1 MSPLPFD
8 PIRPDRLVTDLPI
21 RGQGDLLSA
30 AVPRIPTAKENER
43 LLALGLYYN
52 EPEPAV
58 LCIRC
63 GFALKTGTDRVSR
76 HLGEKHGI
84 TRKARRGLNR
94 LVRSLQLPEPA
105 QLARRPDGSAK
116 HPHLVLQKGA
126 SCKHCSFRSASLVLL
141 SHHLKRSHRHVI
153 NANPRGRWLRSH
165 VNEGL
170 LFQGWLA
177 NDIQSAWVVVTDH
190 SQQMSLDTADGDDD
204 PISRALQRHVEEICA
219 QERQHIA
226 SKAGPAGQIDLAP
239 EHAVMMT
246 NWMRRTGWEDTFRGA
261 CRGALVSLAELPV
274 PHLGPLRLTTQDGTV
289 MESSEADEKRLA
301 VMVTAVDRL
310 FNRCG
315 DTVRSTD
322 VSIRRWLRGM
332 HPDRPFKAPFE
343 LVAQA
348 RSERQYRRL
357 VKRCICFWVR
367 MWRLSRSMRKSLMGR
382 TLYAAQDR
390 ALEALWCDP
399 VWDECSPEPHD
410 SMDAA
415 SATCSESDSHEEE
428 EEESWYP
435 EVSDEESIEVGG
447 SLSDDGRAVS
457 DRPGVQQDPH
467 ADTILRFCY
476 HMATEDFE
484 DGRASSTLLIYF
496 SAVCGLSVPD
506 GAEFLRPGQYTTH
519 LAGLIYC
526 VRLIMLESVL
536 PCVSHDYIGIKA
548 RPRRRQLDVLQPLRR
563 DKMCDGS
570 VSPLGEMFSL
580 LAFGNAL
587 RKSDGPTF
595 HFEWSDDGEEVSWDG
610 ECHLTMDAFRGLVR
624 TAPREK
630 MHMLL
635 GPNVAAVP
643 LDEEE
648 SDGPPEPHDSM
659 DAASATCS
667 ESDSHEEEEEES
679 WYPEVSDEESIE
691 VGGSLS
697 DDGRAVSDRPGV
709 QQDPHADTILRFC
722 YHMATEDFEDGRASS
737 TLLIYFSA
745 VCGLSVPDGAEFL
758 RPGQYTTH
766 LAGLIYCMRL
776 IMLES
781 VLPCVSHDYI
791 GIKARPRRRQLD
803 VLQPLRRDKMCD
815 GSVSP
820 LGEMFSLLAF
830 GNALRKS
837 DGPTFHF
844 EWSDDGEEVSWDGEC
859 RLTMDAFRGLVRTV
873 LEAASQ
879 TMQRLMYGLEPPRPD
894 FRRIRD
900 RLSSSSV
907 GYSFVTDPANG
918 LACDYLKLLTRA
930 CLSPIDGL
938 LRRDARGESSWDLKA
953 VTRYIEGHDELL
965 KMLMLLFHL
974 GGGQGSRITE
984 LLTVEHCNTASR
996 LRGIGIFAG
1005 QMFSITRH
1013 HKARL
1018 TTNKEFQVA
1027 RFLPEP
1033 IAAIAYNYLVF
1044 IRGATYMLRRTCL
1057 NQGQDETV
1065 LFTPA
1070 AKRTAWRTDVLSREL
1085 RHFSRISPGV
1095 SFDIGA
1101 RLYRQLSI
1109 AITERH
1115 VRAAA
1120 GYFNR
1125 HDDTSPHGDPD
1136 AAFAWQSGHRPR
1148 QRHSTYGLDGAYPD
1162 QLQPALLQLYLRVS
1176 KKWHAFLRL
1185 EEELDQRDNSHCSD
1199 QHGVASGMK
1208 QPNPLKRPLADESSS
1223 EVDTMPSKR
1232 SRRNSLRGDDSG
1244 SYIDEEPANN
1254 LSVETG
1260 MREASPRSTPP
1271 TVETSHA
1278 YGPFV
1283 YVSELRLAV
1292 CRLCKHAVL
1301 ADEVKTHLR
1310 NEKHRLTLS
1319 LQHRSNIASEIQQ
1332 IPGILKRQEDLIN
1345 FELPRPDSP
1354 VLPYIAPPK
1363 EDGLRCDT
1371 CGYGGK
1377 REAEV
1382 PEKARPAMDERSAL
1396 PKAISVSIRESVVR
1410 TVRRLAC
1417 EI

>member
-624 TAPREK
+624 T
-630 MHMLL
+630 
-635 GPNVAAVP
+635 
-643 LDEEE
+643 
-648 SDGPPEPHDSM
+648 
-659 DAASATCS
+659 
-667 ESDSHEEEEEES
+667 
-679 WYPEVSDEESIE
+679 
-691 VGGSLS
+691 
-697 DDGRAVSDRPGV
+697 
-709 QQDPHADTILRFC
+709 
-722 YHMATEDFEDGRASS
+722 
-737 TLLIYFSA
+737 
-745 VCGLSVPDGAEFL
+745 
-758 RPGQYTTH
+758 
-766 LAGLIYCMRL
+766 
-776 IMLES
+776 
-781 VLPCVSHDYI
+781 
-791 GIKARPRRRQLD
+791 
-803 VLQPLRRDKMCD
+803 
-815 GSVSP
+815 
-820 LGEMFSLLAF
+820 
-830 GNALRKS
+830 
-837 DGPTFHF
+837 
-844 EWSDDGEEVSWDGEC
+844 
-859 RLTMDAFRGLVRTV
+859 V

-894 FRRIRD
+894 FRRMRD
-900 RLSSSSV
+900 RLSSSSI
-907 GYSFVTDPANG
+907 GYSFITDPANG
-918 LACDYLKLLTRA
+918 LACEYLQLLTRA

-953 VTRYIEGHDELL
+953 VTRYI
-965 KMLMLLFHL
+965 
-974 GGGQGSRITE
+974 
-984 LLTVEHCNTASR
+984 C
-996 LRGIGIFAG
+996 
-1005 QMFSITRH
+1005 QM
-1013 HKARL
+1013 
-1018 TTNKEFQVA
+1018 
-1027 RFLPEP
+1027 
-1033 IAAIAYNYLVF
+1033 
-1044 IRGATYMLRRTCL
+1044 
-1057 NQGQDETV
+1057 
-1065 LFTPA
+1065 
-1070 AKRTAWRTDVLSREL
+1070 
-1085 RHFSRISPGV
+1085 
-1095 SFDIGA
+1095 
-1101 RLYRQLSI
+1101 
-1109 AITERH
+1109 
-1115 VRAAA
+1115 
-1120 GYFNR
+1120 
-1125 HDDTSPHGDPD
+1125 
-1136 AAFAWQSGHRPR
+1136 
-1148 QRHSTYGLDGAYPD
+1148 
-1162 QLQPALLQLYLRVS
+1162 
-1176 KKWHAFLRL
+1176 
-1185 EEELDQRDNSHCSD
+1185 
-1199 QHGVASGMK
+1199 
-1208 QPNPLKRPLADESSS
+1208 
-1223 EVDTMPSKR
+1223 
-1232 SRRNSLRGDDSG
+1232 
-1244 SYIDEEPANN
+1244 
-1254 LSVETG
+1254 
-1260 MREASPRSTPP
+1260 
-1271 TVETSHA
+1271 
-1278 YGPFV
+1278 
-1283 YVSELRLAV
+1283 
-1292 CRLCKHAVL
+1292 
-1301 ADEVKTHLR
+1301 
-1310 NEKHRLTLS
+1310 
-1319 LQHRSNIASEIQQ
+1319 
-1332 IPGILKRQEDLIN
+1332 
-1345 FELPRPDSP
+1345 
-1354 VLPYIAPPK
+1354 
-1363 EDGLRCDT
+1363 
-1371 CGYGGK
+1371 
-1377 REAEV
+1377 
-1382 PEKARPAMDERSAL
+1382 
-1396 PKAISVSIRESVVR
+1396 
-1410 TVRRLAC
+1410 
-1417 EI
+1417 

>member
-8 PIRPDRLVTDLPI
+8 PIRPDRLVTDLPS

-30 AVPRIPTAKENER
+30 AVPRIPTAKEIER

-76 HLGEKHGI
+76 HLGEKHGV

-116 HPHLVLQKGA
+116 HPVHPHLVLQKGA
-126 SCKHCSFRSASLVLL
+126 SCKHCSFRSASLLLL
-141 SHHLKRSHRHVI
+141 SNHLKRSHRHVI

-177 NDIQSAWVVVTDH
+177 NDIQSAWIVVTDR
-190 SQQMSLDTADGDDD
+190 SQQMSLDTANGDDD

-226 SKAGPAGQIDLAP
+226 SKAGPAVQIDLAP

-289 MESSEADEKRLA
+289 VESSEADEKRLA

-315 DTVRSTD
+315 DTT
-322 VSIRRWLRGM
+322 
-332 HPDRPFKAPFE
+332 
-343 LVAQA
+343 
-348 RSERQYRRL
+348 
-357 VKRCICFWVR
+357 
-367 MWRLSRSMRKSLMGR
+367 
-382 TLYAAQDR
+382 R

-399 VWDECSPEPHD
+399 VWDECRPEPHD
-410 SMDAA
+410 STDAA
-415 SATCSESDSHEEE
+415 SWSCSESDSQEEE
-428 EEESWYP
+428 EEESWDV
-435 EVSDEESIEVGG
+435 EVSDGESIEAGG
-447 SLSDDGRAVS
+447 RLSDDDRTVS

-536 PCVSHDYIGIKA
+536 PCASHDYIGIKA

-570 VSPLGEMFSL
+570 VSPLGEMLSL

-587 RKSDGPTF
+587 RKSDGSTF

-610 ECHLTMDAFRGLVR
+610 ECH
-624 TAPREK
+624 
-630 MHMLL
+630 
-635 GPNVAAVP
+635 
-643 LDEEE
+643 
-648 SDGPPEPHDSM
+648 
-659 DAASATCS
+659 
-667 ESDSHEEEEEES
+667 
-679 WYPEVSDEESIE
+679 
-691 VGGSLS
+691 
-697 DDGRAVSDRPGV
+697 
-709 QQDPHADTILRFC
+709 
-722 YHMATEDFEDGRASS
+722 
-737 TLLIYFSA
+737 
-745 VCGLSVPDGAEFL
+745 
-758 RPGQYTTH
+758 
-766 LAGLIYCMRL
+766 
-776 IMLES
+776 
-781 VLPCVSHDYI
+781 
-791 GIKARPRRRQLD
+791 
-803 VLQPLRRDKMCD
+803 
-815 GSVSP
+815 
-820 LGEMFSLLAF
+820 
-830 GNALRKS
+830 
-837 DGPTFHF
+837 
-844 EWSDDGEEVSWDGEC
+844 
-859 RLTMDAFRGLVRTV
+859 LTMDAFRGLVRTV

-894 FRRIRD
+894 FRRMRD
-900 RLSSSSV
+900 RLSSSRI
-907 GYSFVTDPANG
+907 GYSFITDPANG
-918 LACDYLKLLTRA
+918 LACEYLKLLTRA

-965 KMLMLLFHL
+965 KILMLLFHL

-1005 QMFSITRH
+1005 RMFTITRH

-1018 TTNKEFQVA
+1018 TTNNEFHVA
-1027 RFLPEP
+1027 RFLPGP

-1070 AKRTAWRTDVLSREL
+1070 AKRSAWRTDVLSREL
-1085 RHFSRISPGV
+1085 RHFSRISPGL

-1115 VRAAA
+1115 VRAV
-1120 GYFNR
+1120 GGHFNR
-1125 HDDTSPHGDPD
+1125 YDDTSPHGDPG

-1148 QRHSTYGLDGAYPD
+1148 QRHSTYGLDGAYPG
-1162 QLQPALLQLYLRVS
+1162 QLQPALLQLYLQVS
-1176 KKWHAFLRL
+1176 QAKSGHDCHLQGGAMVEVPAIRPSTYSYITLVTSFTGLLARL
-1185 EEELDQRDNSHCSD
+1185 PS
-1199 QHGVASGMK
+1199 GVA
-1208 QPNPLKRPLADESSS
+1208 
-1223 EVDTMPSKR
+1223 
-1232 SRRNSLRGDDSG
+1232 
-1244 SYIDEEPANN
+1244 
-1254 LSVETG
+1254 
-1260 MREASPRSTPP
+1260 AS
-1271 TVETSHA
+1271 
-1278 YGPFV
+1278 
-1283 YVSELRLAV
+1283 
-1292 CRLCKHAVL
+1292 
-1301 ADEVKTHLR
+1301 
-1310 NEKHRLTLS
+1310 
-1319 LQHRSNIASEIQQ
+1319 
-1332 IPGILKRQEDLIN
+1332 
-1345 FELPRPDSP
+1345 
-1354 VLPYIAPPK
+1354 
-1363 EDGLRCDT
+1363 
-1371 CGYGGK
+1371 
-1377 REAEV
+1377 
-1382 PEKARPAMDERSAL
+1382 
-1396 PKAISVSIRESVVR
+1396 
-1410 TVRRLAC
+1410 
-1417 EI
+1417 